1 MKSKKQE
8 NNAGKG
14 HNTCK
19 RYNFDRIIDNVA
31 LKEEKNA
38 KVDVLHWGKDD
49 KKTHQ
54 VNVKEHQNKV
64 FTIMKAHAIH
74 YPRTVMIHI

>member
-38 KVDVLHWGKDD
+38 KVDVLH
-49 KKTHQ
+49 
-54 VNVKEHQNKV
+54 
-64 FTIMKAHAIH
+64 
-74 YPRTVMIHI
+74 